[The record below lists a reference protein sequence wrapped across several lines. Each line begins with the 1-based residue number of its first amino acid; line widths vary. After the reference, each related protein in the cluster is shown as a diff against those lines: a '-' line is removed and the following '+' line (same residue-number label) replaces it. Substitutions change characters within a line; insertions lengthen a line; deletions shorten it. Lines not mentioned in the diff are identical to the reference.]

1 MFTKHPQYPTSSL
14 MKAHRIHAIRRL
26 FNYEQ
31 GPIEFLFSH
40 KHPELRASPVELK
53 KEALS
58 FSPSEQILIHS
69 ALDFW
74 CSQGD
79 VRLLDAIEEL
89 GDDLFLNWIGAC
101 LDFREI
107 RPEDLQLSWE
117 EAEQGLSQVRYGI
130 TTETGLPE

>member
-1 MFTKHPQYPTSSL
+1 
-14 MKAHRIHAIRRL
+14 MKTHRIHAIRRL
-26 FNYEQ
+26 FNFEQ

-40 KHPELRASPVELK
+40 KNPELRASSEELK

-79 VRLLDAIEEL
+79 VRLLDVIGEL

-101 LDFREI
+101 LNLREL
-107 RPEDLQLSWE
+107 RPEDLQASWD
-117 EAEQGLSQVRYGI
+117 EAGQGLSPVRYGI
-130 TTETGLPE
+130 TTETGPLE